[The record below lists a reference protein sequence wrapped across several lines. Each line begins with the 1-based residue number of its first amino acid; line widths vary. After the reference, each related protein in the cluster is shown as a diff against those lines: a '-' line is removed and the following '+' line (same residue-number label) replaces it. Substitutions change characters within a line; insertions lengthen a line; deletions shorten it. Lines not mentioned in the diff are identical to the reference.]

1 MYDYHTPVLVPGA
14 KKWKNEKLERRK
26 ERQKNGLNC
35 EEKNKPITWK
45 IENKSKKLGRGEQIG
60 TRKNTEEW

>member
-1 MYDYHTPVLVPGA
+1 MEKREIG
-14 KKWKNEKLERRK
+14 KKKRK
-26 ERQKNGLNC
+26 TKNGLNC